1 MIRRTALTV
10 CLMACC
16 GWCLALV
23 VGTEGNQGRAA
34 GTVKPV
40 ASVSSLMIGQWEHFN
55 SLSKLMANPAAQDR
69 KKSLVVQAE
78 LLAELANVNTYSNEK
93 EDQRLWSAK
102 LRDNALALA
111 REARGSAHDAKMA
124 VLLGNMRQIF
134 ADSRNAREDL

>member
-23 VGTEGNQGRAA
+23 VGAEGNQGRTA

-40 ASVSSLMIGQWEHFN
+40 ASVSSLMIGQWEHFQ
-55 SLSKLMANPAAQDR
+55 SLNKLVANPAAEDH

-78 LLAELANVNTYSNEK
+78 LLAELANVSTYSSEK
-93 EDQRLWSAK
+93 RDQRSWAAQ
-102 LRDNALALA
+102 LRDHALALA
-111 REARGSAHDAKMA
+111 REAKGSAHEAKIK

-134 ADSRNAREDL
+134 ADCRDAYQDL